1 MYQLLR
7 KRLAGKKGFTLI
19 ELIVVIAVI
28 AILAVILI
36 PRFVG
41 FTQSAREKS
50 VMSDARNVL
59 MALEA
64 LDTEG
69 KLTYDAT
76 DTTKVLGVKDE
87 SSLVKGINNYLGKTV
102 LYTNATLDD
111 GQSMIV
117 GDVTRTDDGFTF
129 LLNKNVGGT
138 TYYAKVT
145 GSNIVAGE
153 GDTPPAS

>member
-36 PRFVG
+36 PRFTG
-41 FTQSAREKS
+41 FTRSAREKS
-50 VMSDARNVL
+50 VLSDARNAQ

-69 KLTYDAT
+69 EYPTSDANAVT
-76 DTTKVLGVKDE
+76 AVND
-87 SSLVKGINNYLGKTV
+87 YLGKDLRGTLYDVGKGTNGGVSFKYYMVFSGQRYTAECIDGTLKETV
-102 LYTNATLDD
+102 SVAAVPA
-111 GQSMIV
+111 G
-117 GDVTRTDDGFTF
+117 GGP
-129 LLNKNVGGT
+129 VGGE
-138 TYYAKVT
+138 
-145 GSNIVAGE
+145 GE
-153 GDTPPAS
+153 GEG

>member
-36 PRFVG
+36 PRFTG

-50 VMSDARNVL
+50 VLSDARNIQ

-64 LDTEG
+64 LDVEG
-69 KLTYDAT
+69 EYPAT
-76 DTTKVLGVKDE
+76 DAAAVSAVTT
-87 SSLVKGINNYLGKTV
+87 YLGKNLRGILYDVGKGTNGGVSFKYYMDFSGQRYTV
-102 LYTNATLDD
+102 TCTD
-111 GQSMIV
+111 GVLSSTV
-117 GDVTRTDDGFTF
+117 GI
-129 LLNKNVGGT
+129 T
-138 TYYAKVT
+138 TV
-145 GSNIVAGE
+145 
-153 GDTPPAS
+153 P